1 MANQTPEQTAAIAA
15 FTQWYHEKQASDAEL
30 EAEVARFRA
39 EQKIRRETALN
50 IKGVSVYDALVSTGA
65 RKGHMADALGVSRP
79 TLYRILEGLE
89 EAAAMQPKGVT
100 TEDPTPVS
108 GEVLEVRDGLLT
120 IRGVVATHPATIEAG
135 YAVLDFEGVPVKPS
149 GMLATLADEYL
160 PLRWEL
166 QHNTALRE
174 RVAEEVGKGD

>member
-1 MANQTPEQTAAIAA
+1 EFRRVLFRSQDRERILLPLPQAHHRLGGRPHRTRGGLMARQSPEQAAAIAA

-89 EAAAMQPKGVT
+89 E
-100 TEDPTPVS
+100 
-108 GEVLEVRDGLLT
+108 
-120 IRGVVATHPATIEAG
+120 
-135 YAVLDFEGVPVKPS
+135 
-149 GMLATLADEYL
+149 
-160 PLRWEL
+160 
-166 QHNTALRE
+166 
-174 RVAEEVGKGD
+174 